1 MYSYSL
7 GVPLKSE
14 VLIPEPFFDEKTKL
28 LFESRGIP
36 LNVKMKDY
44 YSFVNAMVTMGI
56 AFPNASG
63 RSARPKIR
71 DCFNNEEQFYVK
83 DYHLS
88 ELTYQEMMDTLPA
101 FLAFINFMKYVDFLK
116 SLKDRGLSIQDTVAT
131 TEISYVNN
139 TIHLFNL
146 MRGITSGKIAIE
158 TPNGTVCLD
167 TLKTD
172 EAVVEPLRNKV
183 DDATEL
189 FAATKSHIDT
199 IRKEYITKEA
209 KLQEDMRKRLQ
220 SIRLTGFRESYKVM
234 KELVDAGFVLT
245 QEGEY
250 ILLKWTGKQ
259 HVTRLTLPLRCFVD
273 DDSKNPQNIT
283 IPIPE
288 EISKKLYVTELVL
301 IVDNKMRIMS
311 GQGKGKHPHLSGG
324 SFCIGDVVG
333 KDIISAPSVIYSIST
348 ANMNSFGGGS
358 GRQEL
363 TDYADQLRK
372 AIVEKDLVK
381 LKESGLLQVIG
392 DATKG
397 TDFGTVFGTNRKE
410 ELW

>member
-7 GVPLKSE
+7 GVASKVE
-14 VLIPEPFFDEKTKL
+14 DLIPEPFYDEKTRL

-71 DCFNNEEQFYVK
+71 DCFNKDEQFYVK
-83 DYHLS
+83 DYGLS
-88 ELTYQEMMDTLPA
+88 ELTHQEMMDTLPE
-101 FLAFINFMKYVDFLK
+101 FLAFINFVKYIDFLK
-116 SLKDRGLSIQDTVAT
+116 SLKDRKLSIQDTVAT

-189 FAATKSHIDT
+189 FAATKSHIET
-199 IRKEYITKEA
+199 IRKEYIAKEE
-209 KLQEDMRKRLQ
+209 KLQSQMKKQLQ
-220 SIRLTGFRESYKVM
+220 SIRVSGFKESFSTM
-234 KELVDAGFVLT
+234 KELTEAGFDIR
-245 QEGEY
+245 QEGDY
-250 ILLKWTGKQ
+250 IILKWTGKQ
-259 HVTRLTLPLRCFVD
+259 YVTRLTLPLRYFVPD
-273 DDSKNPQNIT
+273 AKEQNIT
-283 IPIPE
+283 IPIPK
-288 EISKKLYVTELVL
+288 EISEQLYVTELEL
-301 IVDNKMRIMS
+301 IVNSQLRIV
-311 GQGKGKHPHLSGG
+311 GGRGKGKHPHLSGG
-324 SFCIGDVVG
+324 QFCIGDVVG
-333 KDIISAPSVIYSIST
+333 KDIKSAPSVVYSIST
-348 ANMNSFGGGS
+348 ANMNSFGGGA
-358 GRQEL
+358 GRDALHKYVEGL
-363 TDYADQLRK
+363 VE
-372 AIVEKDLVK
+372 AIQSKDLK
-381 LKESGLLQVIG
+381 TLKETGLLQVIG
-392 DATKG
+392 DATSMS
-397 TDFGTVFGTNRKE
+397 DFGTVFGKVGRDE
-410 ELW
+410 PW